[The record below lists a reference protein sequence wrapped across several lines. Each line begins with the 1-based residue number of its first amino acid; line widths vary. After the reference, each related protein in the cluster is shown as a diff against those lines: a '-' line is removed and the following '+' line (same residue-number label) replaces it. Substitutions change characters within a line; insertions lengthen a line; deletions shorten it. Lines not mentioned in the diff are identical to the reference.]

1 MKKIFLPLFAIGVV
15 SLGFMACDSKDDG
28 IDPIVGPKLVFKYKL
43 DPNQARMGNFGEPV
57 GVPEGN
63 AGQDPSFNGI
73 SSHYIELAPSMFTAL
88 GTGTIVYHQAETTVG
103 GQNAIDHTKAVVKN
117 DGEVF
122 FEIALKDVTPG
133 TYEWLRVSLAYQNY
147 DIVMRI
153 DTSFEGF
160 PFNGNFPGTIASF
173 VGFRTYLSN
182 YNIKNHNQVV
192 NGNVSQ
198 GYWGFEG
205 NYAGFQSVQTGTA
218 AGTTVPNPLFDTS
231 PIPNGSCV
239 VTGQFP
245 ENLIVTGNETEDIVV
260 EVSLSI
266 NKSFEW
272 RDLTPNGLYEPLR
285 GEYVVDMGLRG
296 MIPRVVN

>member
-1 MKKIFLPLFAIGVV
+1 MKKFILPILALSIV
-15 SLGFMACDSKDDG
+15 SFGFTSCNEDVTDTPDA
-28 IDPIVGPKLVFKYKL
+28 GPKLVFKYKL
-43 DPNQARMGNFGEPV
+43 DPDQVRMGNFGQPV
-57 GVPEGN
+57 DVPAGN

-88 GTGTIVYHQAETTVG
+88 GTGTIVYHQAETTAG
-103 GQNAIDHTKAVVKN
+103 GQNAIDHTQAVVKN

-122 FEIALKDVTPG
+122 FEIPLADVNPG

-147 DIVMRI
+147 DIMMRI
-153 DTSFEGF
+153 DTSFSGI
-160 PFNGNFPGTIASF
+160 PFSGNFPSTIASF

-182 YNIKNHNQVV
+182 YNIKNHNEVV
-192 NGNVSQ
+192 NANVAQ

-205 NYAGFQSVQTGTA
+205 TFAGYTSVQTGTA
-218 AGTTVPNPLFDTS
+218 PVTTVPNPLFDTS

-245 ENLIVTGNETEDIVV
+245 EALVVTGNETEDIVV

>member
-1 MKKIFLPLFAIGVV
+1 MKITFRILFA
-15 SLGFMACDSKDDG
+15 LGIISFALSSCEEEN
-28 IDPIVGPKLVFKYKL
+28 DPNTADGPKLVFRYKL
-43 DPNQARMGNFGEPV
+43 DPDQVRMGNLGQPV
-57 GVPEGN
+57 EVPAGN
-63 AGQDPSFNGI
+63 AGQNPSFNGI
-73 SSHYIELAPSMFTAL
+73 SAHYIELAPGMFTAL
-88 GTGTIVYHQAETTVG
+88 GTGTIVYHQAETTAG

-122 FEIALKDVTPG
+122 FEIPLKDVNPG
-133 TYEWLRVSLAYQNY
+133 TFEWLRVSLAYQNY

-153 DTSFEGF
+153 DTTIAGF
-160 PFNGNFPGTIASF
+160 AVNGNFTGTIASF

-182 YNIKNHNQVV
+182 YNIKNHNEVV
-192 NGNVSQ
+192 NGNVNQ

-205 NYAGFQSVQTGTA
+205 IYYGYSSVQTGTA
-218 AGTTVPNPLFDTS
+218 PVTTVPNPLFNTS

-239 VTGQFP
+239 VTGEFP
-245 ENLIVTGNETEDIVV
+245 EALVITGNETEDIIV

-272 RDLTPNGLYEPLR
+272 RDLTPNGLYEPLK